1 MSNVSK
7 TVSFVLCWRPCAP
20 FLENRD
26 NGTFF
31 CSFRFIH
38 FSYAF
43 QGPHFNYTY
52 YITITGIV
60 GSVVNFVSVILYQA
74 FMSTW
79 RFRPALIF
87 TIVIGSLAPI
97 VDLVIVMRWNEAIGI
112 SDEVFFLLGNA
123 IFENLVVI
131 LLAIPMS
138 AIYAKVSVSM
148 K

>member
-1 MSNVSK
+1 
-7 TVSFVLCWRPCAP
+7 
-20 FLENRD
+20 
-26 NGTFF
+26 
-31 CSFRFIH
+31 
-38 FSYAF
+38 
-43 QGPHFNYTY
+43 
-52 YITITGIV
+52 
-60 GSVVNFVSVILYQA
+60 
-74 FMSTW
+74 MSTW

-87 TIVIGSLAPI
+87 TIVIGSLAPM

-138 AIYAKVSVSM
+138 AVYAKVSVS